1 MFYSFKKEIELIKKV
16 LKVSIVWVLSTMLA
30 IVLERMS
37 IRVENLLLIY
47 MVGVLIS
54 IVETSSMVWG
64 IGSAV
69 VFVFTFNLSLIHI

>member
-1 MFYSFKKEIELIKKV
+1 MIYSFEKEIELVKKV

-54 IVETSSMVWG
+54 IVETSSMAWG

-69 VFVFTFNLSLIHI
+69 VFCIYI